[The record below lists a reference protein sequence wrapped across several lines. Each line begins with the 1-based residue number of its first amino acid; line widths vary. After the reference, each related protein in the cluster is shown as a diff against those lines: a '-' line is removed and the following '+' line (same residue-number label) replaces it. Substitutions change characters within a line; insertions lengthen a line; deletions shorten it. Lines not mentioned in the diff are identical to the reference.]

1 MAMKNQV
8 VKCAKGVGIGMA
20 VGGAV
25 GLAGAAAMQPKYQR
39 SAKKGFNKALKTV
52 ADVLEAIA

>member
-1 MAMKNQV
+1 MATKHQA
-8 VKCAKGVGIGMA
+8 AKFATGAGIGMV
-20 VGGAV
+20 VGGAM

-39 SAKKGFNKALKTV
+39 TAKKGFNKALKTV